1 MHTDRQLLL
10 LINFFC
16 WHCTQE
22 ITWLCTTPW
31 EITFYI
37 SNILWK
43 SLLLSLLIRLTC
55 MHFMPCFFF
64 AKTFSCI
71 CGFVCLCCICQ
82 AVAFM
87 YNIHIYT
94 LYIVFVK
101 WCSCTFLCLPS
112 SLHSVVFLCYICQ
125 ALAFVSAR
133 CCICCCISV
142 YQEEAAS
149 CKKVFKTN
157 FSYLISYKGKE
168 KNKTPVKE

>member
-1 MHTDRQLLL
+1 MHTARQLLL

-22 ITWLCTTPW
+22 ITWLCSTPW
-31 EITFYI
+31 EITFCI

-43 SLLLSLLIRLTC
+43 SLLLSLLIRLACFQSTC
-55 MHFMPCFFF
+55 MDFMPCFFF

-112 SLHSVVFLCYICQ
+112 SLHIVVFVVFLCYICQ

-149 CKKVFKTN
+149 CKEGVQN
-157 FSYLISYKGKE
+157 
-168 KNKTPVKE
+168 